1 MADNEIFQDQF
12 DGAVTSEGALAD
24 WIMEKAEDWRNHY
37 SSNYEEKHR
46 EYMRLFR
53 NQWSKEDSERK
64 SERSKLI
71 APALAQAVE
80 SNVAEVEE
88 ATFGRGKIFDVYD
101 DVEDD
106 QTADMIFL
114 RKALHQEFHHARIRS
129 AVGEVLVNAAV
140 YGTGI
145 AEITIEE
152 RKVYTPGTRPMM
164 DGAMEEIGV
173 RETYKPIVKLNPVQP
188 QNFLIDPTANSVD
201 DALGCCIDE
210 YVSRHIVEELQEQGV
225 YKDEEFVGE
234 AAAEDEIEFDGSID
248 SRPKDRIRLTKYY
261 GKVPR
266 DYLIAE
272 GVEEDEI
279 DQGGHYVEAIV
290 VLGNESTVLKA
301 IPNPYMCQDR
311 PIVAFQWDVVPSIF
325 WGRGVCEKGYHSQKA
340 LDAELRARID
350 ALALTTHPMM
360 AVDSTRIPRGH
371 KLEVRPGRMLLT
383 NGDPKEA
390 IMPFNFGQLNGITFQ
405 QGAALQQMVSQ
416 ATGAGDSQPVAQNDV
431 TAAGQSMAQG
441 GVMKRQKRTLV
452 NFQENFLLPFVS
464 KAAFRYMQFNPEEFP
479 IGDYNFI
486 PFSSL
491 GAMARE
497 YEVAQ
502 LSQILQVIPPQSPAH
517 GAVLKGIIDH
527 LNVSNREELLAAIEA
542 GNQPDPAAQQAQQQQ
557 QQMQMAIT
565 QGQVQ
570 LLNAQASESQARG
583 QKYNVEAQLAPQEV
597 SLKYSD
603 QNNDGEIDKDF
614 EKRIRMAELMLKER
628 QIEGKQE
635 ADLEGAKAKAEAE
648 LIKQLTANAEPQA
661 EARRKVEEGLINEL
675 T

>member
-1 MADNEIFQDQF
+1 MSEEIFQDEF
-12 DGAVTSEGALAD
+12 DGAVASDGALAD
-24 WIMEKAEDWRNHY
+24 WIMGKCQSWRDHY
-37 SSNYEEKHR
+37 SSNYEEKHK

-53 NQWSKEDSERK
+53 NQWAKEDSDRD

-101 DVEDD
+101 DIEDE
-106 QTADMIFL
+106 QTADMVFL
-114 RKALHQEFHHARIRS
+114 RKKLHEEFHHARIRS

-145 AEITIEE
+145 AEITLEE

-201 DALGCCIDE
+201 DALGCAIDE

-225 YKDEEFVGE
+225 YRDDEFIGE
-234 AAAEDEIEFDGSID
+234 SAADDEIEFDGSID

-272 GVEEDEI
+272 GLDDDDI
-279 DQGGHYVEAIV
+279 DQDGHYVEAIV

-360 AVDSTRIPRGH
+360 AVDATRIPRGH

-383 NGDPKEA
+383 NGAPQEA
-390 IMPFNFGQLNGITFQ
+390 IMPFNFGQLNAVTFQ
-405 QGAALQQMVSQ
+405 QGQQLQQMVSQ

-502 LSQILQVIPPQSPAH
+502 LSQILQVIPPDSPAH

-557 QQMQMAIT
+557 QQMQMAVT

-570 LLNAQASESQARG
+570 LLNAQAAESQARG
-583 QKYNVEAQLAPQEV
+583 QKYNVEAQVLPQEM
-597 SLKYSD
+597 SLKYAD
-603 QNNDGEIDKDF
+603 TDGDGTADDKDF

-628 QIEGKQE
+628 QIEGKE
-635 ADLEGAKAKAEAE
+635 SVDLESAKGRAEAE

>member
-1 MADNEIFQDQF
+1 MSEEIFQDEF
-12 DGAVTSEGALAD
+12 DGAVASDGALAD
-24 WIMEKAEDWRNHY
+24 WIMGKCQSWRDHY
-37 SSNYEEKHR
+37 SSNYEEKHK

-53 NQWSKEDSERK
+53 NQWAKEDSDRD

-88 ATFGRGKIFDVYD
+88 ATFGRGKIFDVRD
-101 DVEDD
+101 DVEDE
-106 QTADMIFL
+106 QTADMVFL
-114 RKALHQEFHHARIRS
+114 RKKLHEEFHHARIRS

-145 AEITIEE
+145 AEITLEE

-201 DALGCCIDE
+201 DALGCAIDE

-225 YKDEEFVGE
+225 YRDDEFIGE
-234 AAAEDEIEFDGSID
+234 SAADDEIEFDGSID

-272 GVEEDEI
+272 GLDDDDI
-279 DQGGHYVEAIV
+279 DQDGHYVEAIV

-360 AVDSTRIPRGH
+360 AVDATRIPRGH

-383 NGDPKEA
+383 NGAPQEA
-390 IMPFNFGQLNGITFQ
+390 IMPFNFGQLNAVTFQ
-405 QGAALQQMVSQ
+405 QGQQLQQMVSQ

-502 LSQILQVIPPQSPAH
+502 LSQILQVIPPDSPAH

-565 QGQVQ
+565 QGQVS

-583 QKYNVEAQLAPQEV
+583 QKYNVEAQVLPQEM
-597 SLKYSD
+597 SLKYAD
-603 QNNDGEIDKDF
+603 TDGDGTADDKDF

-628 QIEGKQE
+628 QIEGKE
-635 ADLEGAKAKAEAE
+635 SVDLESAKGRAEAE

>member
-1 MADNEIFQDQF
+1 MSEELFKDEF
-12 DGAVTSEGALAD
+12 DGAVTSDGALAD
-24 WIMEKAEDWRNHY
+24 WIMEKAQAWREHY

-53 NQWSKEDSERK
+53 NQWSKQDSERE
-64 SERSKLI
+64 SERSRLI

-88 ATFGRGKIFDVYD
+88 ATFGRGKIFDVRD
-101 DVEDD
+101 DIADEQTDD
-106 QTADMIFL
+106 MVFL
-114 RKALHQEFHHARIRS
+114 RKKLHEEFHHARIRS

-152 RKVYTPGTRPMM
+152 RKVYEPGTRPMM

-173 RETYKPIVKLNPVQP
+173 RTSYKPIVKLNPVQP

-225 YKDEEFVGE
+225 YKDEEFVGD
-234 AAAEDEIEFDGSID
+234 AASEDEIEFDGSID
-248 SRPKDRIRLTKYY
+248 NRPKDRIRLTKYY

-272 GVEEDEI
+272 GVDDDEI
-279 DQGGHYVEAIV
+279 DQEGHYVEAIV
-290 VLGNESTVLKA
+290 VLGNESVVLKA
-301 IPNPYMCQDR
+301 IPNPYMCEDR

-360 AVDSTRIPRGH
+360 AIDSTRIPRGH

-390 IMPFNFGQLNGITFQ
+390 IMPFNFGQLNAITFQ
-405 QGAALQQMVSQ
+405 QGAQLQQMVSQ
-416 ATGAGDSQPVAQNDV
+416 ATGSGDSQPVAQNDV

-452 NFQENFLLPFVS
+452 NFQENFLLPFVT

-527 LNVSNREELLAAIEA
+527 LNVSNREELIAAIEA
-542 GNQPDPAAQQAQQQQ
+542 GNQPDPAAQQAAQQQ

-603 QNNDGEIDKDF
+603 QNNDGEVDKDF
-614 EKRIRMAELMLKER
+614 EKRIRMAELLLKER
-628 QIEGKQE
+628 QIEGSE
-635 ADLEGAKAKAEAE
+635 SRDLEGAKAKAEAE